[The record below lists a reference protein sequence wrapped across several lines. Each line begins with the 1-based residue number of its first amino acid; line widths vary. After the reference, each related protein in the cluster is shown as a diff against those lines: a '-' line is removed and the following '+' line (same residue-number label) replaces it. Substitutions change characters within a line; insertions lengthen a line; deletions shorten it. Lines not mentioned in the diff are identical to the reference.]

1 MPGTSFAET
10 RRRIEGERV
19 EKLYGVV
26 SIAVRFL
33 KFPDESL
40 TRTVNQSKGPNH
52 RKESSNNDIFQC
64 ISLENRTAAVIAQET
79 LEEALAESSLT
90 ISDLSRGP
98 AYVELRLPA
107 GVTLECLGA
116 HRTPNRSSNYWIVEL
131 YQNDLSDEL
140 KRMLVESHDY
150 QRRPDDGEIYIKVR
164 EYQGKKGNNNPFFA
178 NLWLEYLS
186 VPANKSSN
194 RKNNLNLLLKHQK
207 LLDAFDKLLDIPA
220 LFCGFRLSVIHGLI
234 SMKCDEPNIHYLTK
248 HLHAWWYALCGGDL
262 LMMRQID
269 RATVEAVEGMAP
281 GANKDDHNKLQQLLL
296 TGKILG
302 GIPEPKKQELW
313 ERMCNASRTCLIPS
327 LFTFFE
333 DRKFLAC
340 AAETLR
346 HIFDVK
352 PGNTLT
358 CTLEG
363 SFTDINQKS
372 DRCKIQVSSRL
383 FATIPGDKEVRKD
396 LGIQQLWLAAGR
408 DHNEL
413 PPEPRKKVR
422 LVQPKTALN
431 ASTLFELASLAFQLG
446 FESDKIYNILKTDP
460 DRQIAEQALQ
470 TARRPEYFQYL
481 DREESIQK
489 MVDIFRTATAF
500 SNSSAVGDF
509 SRGECEKTPR
519 RYGTPLDEDQ
529 KYERIHL
536 FLPALE
542 DYVQERNGNI
552 TTLFIRKSVY
562 WAYFGRPPSV
572 AERTLDH
579 EAADNNISPTPSVS
593 TSHKESDPDKF
604 QINLDTIR
612 HFLGTDNA
620 DAETSAEPDGNFNH
634 PQKRGHLD
642 DDEGIVN
649 VSKKR
654 RVSETNPEGHTQA
667 SADAAD
673 VELPLSERFKSGPE
687 KFPGLKDGTTAPSN
701 FVHFDRSPKHWR
713 EETSKTSHGK
723 RVTHFA
729 FGRLIDEESSQ
740 NETDSRN
747 EENYVQSMHN
757 NIIIQFKEKQ
767 KDESLRLVNTIE
779 VDPNDPTKDNVFFFG
794 QSLKIL
800 ATPWAPDL
808 FCHWSRKWPDS
819 PLIRYKSFGNADT
832 LLVNSVDAYRDVLL
846 RKSSS
851 FVKPHFARL
860 FTRDFIGDGL
870 PFAEGHMHKLRRGA
884 LLRSFSTTQSKSQFP
899 RVQAKA
905 RQLAD
910 VLSAGRNPRDEVEVE
925 SNIWKAVLDV
935 IGEKTFGV
943 DLNHLE
949 SNQSPLFESISYLM
963 QPSQL
968 TYLVNYL
975 NMFLPVR
982 KLFWYGQVR
991 DFECHSQKVRTY
1003 IRGTVRARRIVMQT
1017 SQSGLNSPSEKVLA
1031 DDKPTDVLQ
1040 CLLQHADPHWQE
1052 DQIVEYILNV
1062 LVLGHDTTACSMI
1075 WAVHELSRRPQ
1086 EQQHLRQEIQ
1096 DMYNSCHEP
1105 AYSDIEKLPY
1115 LNNFVQEVL
1124 RVYSAVSFVP
1134 REAVEDVEVDG
1145 VWVPKGTVLQLSP
1158 AVINLHPNVWGER
1171 STEFDPRRWEDP
1183 KGPAT
1188 NAYALQTFHNGPR
1201 MCIGK
1206 QLAIMEIKAMLIE
1219 LVMRFQFEN
1228 MVGEVEVA
1236 KPTLT
1241 LRPKTKLSV
1250 RLKDSGLR

>member
-1 MPGTSFAET
+1 MT
-10 RRRIEGERV
+10 
-19 EKLYGVV
+19 LYWLVTIV
-26 SIAVRFL
+26 LLTIA
-33 KFPDESL
+33 
-40 TRTVNQSKGPNH
+40 
-52 RKESSNNDIFQC
+52 
-64 ISLENRTAAVIAQET
+64 
-79 LEEALAESSLT
+79 ALASILMVYSHYF
-90 ISDLSRGP
+90 SP
-98 AYVELRLPA
+98 LR
-107 GVTLECLGA
+107 
-116 HRTPNRSSNYWIVEL
+116 
-131 YQNDLSDEL
+131 
-140 KRMLVESHDY
+140 K
-150 QRRPDDGEIYIKVR
+150 
-164 EYQGKKGNNNPFFA
+164 
-178 NLWLEYLS
+178 
-186 VPANKSSN
+186 
-194 RKNNLNLLLKHQK
+194 
-207 LLDAFDKLLDIPA
+207 
-220 LFCGFRLSVIHGLI
+220 
-234 SMKCDEPNIHYLTK
+234 
-248 HLHAWWYALCGGDL
+248 
-262 LMMRQID
+262 
-269 RATVEAVEGMAP
+269 
-281 GANKDDHNKLQQLLL
+281 
-296 TGKILG
+296 
-302 GIPEPKKQELW
+302 
-313 ERMCNASRTCLIPS
+313 
-327 LFTFFE
+327 
-333 DRKFLAC
+333 
-340 AAETLR
+340 
-346 HIFDVK
+346 
-352 PGNTLT
+352 
-358 CTLEG
+358 
-363 SFTDINQKS
+363 
-372 DRCKIQVSSRL
+372 
-383 FATIPGDKEVRKD
+383 IPG
-396 LGIQQLWLAAGR
+396 
-408 DHNEL
+408 
-413 PPEPRKKVR
+413 
-422 LVQPKTALN
+422 
-431 ASTLFELASLAFQLG
+431 
-446 FESDKIYNILKTDP
+446 
-460 DRQIAEQALQ
+460 
-470 TARRPEYFQYL
+470 
-481 DREESIQK
+481 
-489 MVDIFRTATAF
+489 
-500 SNSSAVGDF
+500 
-509 SRGECEKTPR
+509 
-519 RYGTPLDEDQ
+519 
-529 KYERIHL
+529 
-536 FLPALE
+536 
-542 DYVQERNGNI
+542 
-552 TTLFIRKSVY
+552 
-562 WAYFGRPPSV
+562 
-572 AERTLDH
+572 
-579 EAADNNISPTPSVS
+579 PT
-593 TSHKESDPDKF
+593 
-604 QINLDTIR
+604 
-612 HFLGTDNA
+612 
-620 DAETSAEPDGNFNH
+620 
-634 PQKRGHLD
+634 
-642 DDEGIVN
+642 
-649 VSKKR
+649 
-654 RVSETNPEGHTQA
+654 
-667 SADAAD
+667 
-673 VELPLSERFKSGPE
+673 
-687 KFPGLKDGTTAPSN
+687 
-701 FVHFDRSPKHWR
+701 
-713 EETSKTSHGK
+713 
-723 RVTHFA
+723 
-729 FGRLIDEESSQ
+729 
-740 NETDSRN
+740 
-747 EENYVQSMHN
+747 
-757 NIIIQFKEKQ
+757 
-767 KDESLRLVNTIE
+767 
-779 VDPNDPTKDNVFFFG
+779 DNVFFFG

-910 VLSAGRNPRDEVEVE
+910 VLSAGRNPHNEVEVE

-1017 SQSGLNSPSEKVLA
+1017 SQSGLNSPTEKVLA

-1040 CLLQHADPHWQE
+1040 CLLQHTDPHWQE
-1052 DQIVEYILNV
+1052 DQIVEYILNI

-1086 EQQHLRQEIQ
+1086 EQQHLWQEIQ

-1206 QLAIMEIKAMLIE
+1206 QLAIMEIKVMLIE
-1219 LVMRFQFEN
+1219 LVMRFQIDN